1 MTRPSSDPVVVRT
14 YQVEHEADLAC
25 AILEAHGVRA
35 VILRDNAGGMLP
47 MLQALFQIRLVVAP
61 EDAALARE
69 ILDGPVEE
77 AAEE

>member
-1 MTRPSSDPVVVRT
+1 MNRPSTEPVVIRT
-14 YQVEHEADLAC
+14 YQIEHEADLAR

-61 EDAALARE
+61 EDAEVARQ
-69 ILDGPVEE
+69 ILDGRVEE
-77 AAEE
+77 IADE